1 MLLFTSLS
9 SNTLDFYIVT
19 YVFTGWRSFCLL
31 GRTNE
36 GRALMYFP
44 CILLI
49 YYLQAKNIKLTFWH
63 SLCRSLPHTSA
74 QFKSFR
80 INHKKW
86 HIWPDPNFIRI
97 FYVALRRHTKHVFL
111 LYFLNMY
118 VSQIIV
124 DLVDSLF
131 YCNSDNTFCEY
142 RLNGCCRVFFSSP
155 LSINKCQKS
164 D

>member
-19 YVFTGWRSFCLL
+19 HVFTGCCWGEQMRK
-31 GRTNE
+31 G
-36 GRALMYFP
+36 ALMYFP
-44 CILLI
+44 CFLLI
-49 YYLQAKNIKLTFWH
+49 YYIQAKNIKLTFWH

-118 VSQIIV
+118 VSHIIV
-124 DLVDSLF
+124 DLVDFLF
-131 YCNSDNTFCEY
+131 YCNSDNTFYEY